1 MTDTVKYVEA
11 IGRRKTARARVRITE
26 AAKEHF
32 EINNRSI
39 AEYFPVREI
48 GRTATD
54 ALRVANLEKKFSVS
68 VRCEG
73 GGVAAQAEALRH
85 ALARALLKYDPT
97 LRAVLKKAGYLKRD
111 PRMKERKKP
120 GLKGARRGAQWSK
133 R

>member
-1 MTDTVKYVEA
+1 MKYVEA

-39 AEYFPVREI
+39 AEYFPVRET